1 MQYYTGTNAQ
11 SLAQLGN
18 IIGNWEKAMNSLFT
32 RGNSSSEVIFRVG
45 IDNNHEKKFYNN

>member
-1 MQYYTGTNAQ
+1 MQYTDNNAQ

-18 IIGNWEKAMNSLFT
+18 IIGNWKKGMNSLFT

-45 IDNNHEKKFYNN
+45 IDNNHEKKLCNN